1 MGAFPAVGGVSV
13 VVLLLPIQILFGR
26 RFAKQ
31 RRRTAKYTE
40 LRVRTVA
47 EAISGIVTTKAA
59 CWEEEVAGKVKA
71 ERAKERQSIFISASM
86 KSFNLAAY
94 FASPYL
100 SALATF
106 LTAWA
111 GGTTFGVG
119 SVFSA
124 LSLIHVLRMSI
135 GKHFTRA
142 IETGPECAVAVSRMR
157 NFLLRTEVSRTGQ
170 DSAGDGERA
179 GQRGRGGGGGGG
191 AGGVEGEA
199 ANGGG
204 KPTGEPTGEGEGT
217 GTTNTTN
224 TANTNTTNTAAAA
237 TGAPNTAP
245 NAAPKA
251 AISFDKAS
259 FSWTTTAP
267 VTLSDISLS
276 AIPGDLM
283 IILGPCGSGKSSLL
297 NAMLGEMVCHAGR
310 WDVDS
315 SIDETGGSLGG
326 GVAAYAAQAS
336 CVMPGSV
343 RSNVCFG
350 LPFEAEWFDR
360 VLSACALDKD
370 IAQLA
375 DGADTEIGE
384 RGVNLSG
391 GQKARVSLAR
401 AVYSRS
407 PICLLDD
414 PLSAVD
420 PPVGQHI
427 FHQCVQGLI
436 REEAGVGGAPRTVVL
451 VTHHEAY
458 AEYAD
463 VVVRLEGG
471 KVASCQRQAPG
482 HKRQRERERAMEAAQ
497 KAEQKAGQMVV
508 EKAVESKEGA
518 AQIDTSGGG
527 DTPAATTTG
536 AAATPNKKKKGSL
549 TKLVHTEER
558 NVGDVSWRTYVAY
571 LRHGGLFS
579 SMFVLFLFAGGQGIA
594 MAADWWLKLWSEASL
609 EEQRDPSKFLYTFL
623 ALSVATTVIA
633 VLRAVIFFAV
643 GLRSA
648 TNLHRRALW
657 GVLRSP
663 WRFFT
668 ANPLGRIVNKFSAD
682 QDNMDE
688 LLPICLFDTI
698 QIGFLVLGSLVLC
711 VVAVPYLLILLVPLI
726 VLFVLLRRHFLH
738 SSRELKRLES
748 ITKSPVCSMFASS
761 AYGLVTVRAF
771 GAQDRLQGRFV
782 GKLDTNGRA
791 WFSWLIANRWIGFR
805 LDMLSWVVLAAISI
819 GATQFYAWVEPG
831 LAGIAIVYSL
841 SLSGFFQY
849 MVRQSAQVETYMTSV
864 ERLLHYCDLPSEG
877 ALEDAPITR
886 MSTSKGAVVQPSDSA
901 GDGTGK
907 GAGLGK
913 GRGAIE
919 LVDTSVRYGEELPV
933 VLRGASLRIEAGQ
946 KVGVVGRSGSGK
958 SSMIMALLRLN
969 EVCGG
974 RIEIDGEDT
983 TEMGLHRLRR
993 QVALIPQEPHL
1004 VRGTLRDNLD
1014 PFGRFDDA
1022 AVWGAV
1028 DGVQLS
1034 AMVRGHPDLLL
1045 APVADG
1051 GQNFSA
1057 GERQLLSLARALL
1070 QRAPIILMD
1079 EATANVDMETDRLIQ
1094 EALRRGDAFKESTV
1108 LIVAHRLATVADC
1121 DRVIVVDAGA
1131 VVEMGDPAVLLRTEG
1146 SAFRALAGRAAS
1158 ALIEGGG
1165 GGGDASGSGNG
1176 SGSESGGVDEVG
1188 ETVGEVNG
1196 DGDGA
1201 ENTGGALVVSKEV
1214 VGEEEI
1220 DVTV

>member
-59 CWEEEVAGKVKA
+59 CWEAEVAGKVKA

-157 NFLLRTEVSRTGQ
+157 NFLLRTEVSRADQ
-170 DSAGDGERA
+170 DPADDGERDGERA
-179 GQRGRGGGGGGG
+179 GRRQRGRGGGGGGG
-191 AGGVEGEA
+191 VGGVGGMGGVEGEA

-204 KPTGEPTGEGEGT
+204 KPTGEPTREGAT
-217 GTTNTTN
+217 GTTKTTNANTTN
-224 TANTNTTNTAAAA
+224 TAILP
-237 TGAPNTAP
+237 GAPHTAP

-276 AIPGDLM
+276 AIPGDLV

-297 NAMLGEMVCHAGR
+297 NAMLGELVCHAGR

-315 SIDETGGSLGG
+315 SIDDAGGSLGG

-471 KVASCQRQAPG
+471 KVASCQRQGPG
-482 HKRQRERERAMEAAQ
+482 HKRHRRERERERAMGAVQKAEQ

-518 AQIDTSGGG
+518 A
-527 DTPAATTTG
+527 
-536 AAATPNKKKKGSL
+536 TPNEKKKKKGSL

-571 LRHGGLFS
+571 FRHGGFFS
-579 SMFVLFLFAGGQGIA
+579 SLFVLFLFAGGQGIA

-609 EEQRDPSKFLYTFL
+609 EEQRDPSKFLYAFL
-623 ALSVATTVIA
+623 ALSIATTAIA

-711 VVAVPYLLILLVPLI
+711 VVAVPYVLILLIPLL

-877 ALEDAPITR
+877 AIEDAPITR
-886 MSTSKGAVVQPSDSA
+886 MRTSKGAVVQPSD
-901 GDGTGK
+901 
-907 GAGLGK
+907 GAGK

-919 LVDTSVRYGEELPV
+919 LVNTSVRYGKELPV

-983 TEMGLHRLRR
+983 AEMDLHRLRR

-1121 DRVIVVDAGA
+1121 DRVIVVDAGT
-1131 VVEMGDPAVLLRTEG
+1131 VLEMGDPAVLLRTEG

-1158 ALIEGGG
+1158 ALIRGGG
-1165 GGGDASGSGNG
+1165 GVSGGGSGNGRG
-1176 SGSESGGVDEVG
+1176 SGSESGGVGEVG
-1188 ETVGEVNG
+1188 ETVGEVDGEMDG
-1196 DGDGA
+1196 DGDAA
-1201 ENTGGALVVSKEV
+1201 ENTGGALVVSNEV